1 MENSKSMIV
10 RFKDNLDIICGLRNN
25 LDGTVEVSTPMMFEL
40 RGQKLVLEHW
50 LPLQVMK
57 GNSVRVPIENILCT
71 MEPSDDLAEYFEKTV
86 SKLSDF
92 VEETDNNSE
101 EENMELM
108 EALMEL
114 ETNKGVSIH

>member
-1 MENSKSMIV
+1 MENNKAMIV
-10 RFKDNLDIICGLRNN
+10 RFKDNLDVICSLTNN
-25 LDGTVEVSTPMMFEL
+25 LDGTLEMSTPMMFEL
-40 RGQKLVLEHW
+40 RGNKLILEHW

-57 GNSVRVPIENILCT
+57 GNSVRVPIDNILCT

-86 SKLSDF
+86 SKLSEF
-92 VEETDNNSE
+92 VEETTKNSG
-101 EENMELM
+101 EENVDLM